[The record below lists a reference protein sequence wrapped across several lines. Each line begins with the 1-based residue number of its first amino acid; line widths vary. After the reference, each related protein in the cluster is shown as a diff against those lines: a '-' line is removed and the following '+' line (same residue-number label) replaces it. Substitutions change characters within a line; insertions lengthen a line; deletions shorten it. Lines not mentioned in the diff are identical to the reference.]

1 MNYRTLTKLGSLALL
16 LYLFLT
22 AAPVRAYGVL
32 THQAIID
39 AAWKDSIEPL
49 LRKRFPHAT
58 DEDLQKAYAHAYGG
72 SIVQDMG
79 YFPFGNTLFTDL
91 THYVRSGNFVENL
104 LKSATTIEEYG
115 FALGALS
122 HYNADIH
129 GHPLGTN
136 KAVALVY
143 PKAKAEHGKE
153 VTYAEDPVSHIKT
166 EFGFDVLQVA
176 RGNYA
181 PEKYQA
187 FIGFK
192 VSKELLE
199 RAFLETYGL
208 ELNDVFMNLPLA
220 IGTYRYTIRGFI
232 PDLTKAAWQAKRS
245 DIQEASPGITR
256 RKFQYHMSRAEFNQT
271 WGADY
276 ERPNLFAR
284 FAAWVIK
291 GLPKAGPFRTL
302 AFKPPTPEAE
312 KLFYHS
318 FNTTVENYTKL
329 IKQLRQ
335 QGKLQLDN
343 MQLDTGEPTKP
354 GHYKLA
360 DETYAELL
368 NKLAKSDFKNTSP
381 ALRRDILQFYQPRKA
396 MQEVEK
402 DDRPEL
408 KESLKKLQAFHLL

>member
-1 MNYRTLTKLGSLALL
+1 
-16 LYLFLT
+16 
-22 AAPVRAYGVL
+22 
-32 THQAIID
+32 
-39 AAWKDSIEPL
+39 
-49 LRKRFPHAT
+49 
-58 DEDLQKAYAHAYGG
+58 
-72 SIVQDMG
+72 MG
-79 YFPFGNTLFTDL
+79 YFPFGNTFFTDL
-91 THYVRSGNFVENL
+91 THYVRSGDFVENL
-104 LKSATTIEEYG
+104 IKSSTTIEEYG

-143 PKAKAEHGKE
+143 PKVKAEHGQV

-181 PEKYQA
+181 PEAYQS
-187 FIGFK
+187 FIGFE

-208 ELNDVFMNLPLA
+208 ELKDVFLNLPLA

-232 PDLTKAAWQAKRS
+232 PDLTKAAWQAKKS

-256 RKFQYHMSRAEFNQT
+256 RKFHYHMKRAEFNKT
-271 WGADY
+271 WGTDY
-276 ERPNLFAR
+276 DRPNLFAR
-284 FAAWVIK
+284 FAAWIIK
-291 GLPKAGPFRTL
+291 VLPKLGPFRTL

-318 FNTTVENYTKL
+318 FNTTVEHYTKL
-329 IKQLRQ
+329 LKQLRQ
-335 QGKLQLDN
+335 QDQLKLAN
-343 MQLDTGEPTKP
+343 RQLDTGEPTKP
-354 GHYKLA
+354 GGYKLT

-368 NKLAKSDFKNTSP
+368 HKLAKSDFKNTSP
-381 ALRRDILQFYQPRKA
+381 ALRQDILQFYQPRVA
-396 MQEVEK
+396 LQEVEK
-402 DDRPEL
+402 EDRAEL
-408 KESLKKLQAFHLL
+408 KEDLKKLQAYQL

>member
-1 MNYRTLTKLGSLALL
+1 MALFI
-16 LYLFLT
+16 YLFLT
-22 AAPVRAYGVL
+22 TTTARAYGVL

-49 LRKRFPHAT
+49 LRKRFPNAT
-58 DEDLQKAYAHAYGG
+58 DEDLQQAHAHAYGG

-79 YFPFGNTLFTDL
+79 YFPFGNTFFTDL
-91 THYVRSGNFVENL
+91 THYVHSGDFVENL
-104 LKSATTIEEYG
+104 IKSSTTIEEYS

-143 PKAKAEHGKE
+143 PKVGAEHGKE
-153 VTYAEDPVSHIKT
+153 VTYAQDAVSHIKT

-181 PEKYQA
+181 PEEYQS

-199 RAFLETYGL
+199 RTFLETYGL
-208 ELNDVFMNLPLA
+208 ELNDVFMNVPLA

-232 PDLTKAAWQAKRS
+232 PDLTKAAWQAKKS
-245 DIQEASPGITR
+245 DIQEASPSITR
-256 RKFQYHMSRAEFNQT
+256 NKFHYHMKRAEFNKT
-271 WGADY
+271 YGTDY
-276 ERPNLFAR
+276 DRPNIFAR
-284 FAAWVIK
+284 FAAWIIK
-291 GLPKAGPFRTL
+291 VLPKLGPFRTL

-318 FNTTVENYTKL
+318 FNTTVENYTEL

-335 QGKLQLDN
+335 QGQLKLAN
-343 MQLDTGEPTKP
+343 MQLDTGEPVKP
-354 GHYKLA
+354 GDYKLT

-368 NKLAKSDFKNTSP
+368 QKLAKSDFKNTSP
-381 ALRRDILQFYQPRKA
+381 ALRQNILQFYQPQKA
-396 MQEVEK
+396 MQEVEE
-402 DDRPEL
+402 DERPEL
-408 KESLKKLQAFHLL
+408 REALKKLRVHQL

>member
-1 MNYRTLTKLGSLALL
+1 MNYRTLSRSGFLALF
-16 LYLFLT
+16 LYLLLT
-22 AAPVRAYGVL
+22 ASDVRAYGVL
-32 THQAIID
+32 THQTIID
-39 AAWKDSIEPL
+39 AAWKDSMEPL
-49 LRKRFPHAT
+49 LRKRFPKAT
-58 DEDLQKAYAHAYGG
+58 EEDLKKAQAHAYGG

-79 YFPFGNTLFTDL
+79 YFPFGNTFFTDL
-91 THYVRSGNFVENL
+91 THYVRSGDFVENL
-104 LKSATTIEEYG
+104 LRSATTIEEYG

-143 PKAKAEHGKE
+143 PKVGAAFGKE
-153 VTYAEDPVSHIKT
+153 VTYAEDAASHIKT

-181 PEKYQA
+181 PEAYQS
-187 FIGFK
+187 FIGFE

-208 ELNDVFMNLPLA
+208 ELNDVFMNVPLA
-220 IGTYRYTIRGFI
+220 IGTYRYTIRSFM
-232 PDLTKAAWQAKRS
+232 PDLTKAAWQAKKS

-256 RKFQYHMSRAEFNQT
+256 RKFQYHMSRAEFNQAYGT
-271 WGADY
+271 DY
-276 ERPNLFAR
+276 DRPNLLAR
-284 FAAWVIK
+284 FSSWIIK
-291 GLPKAGPFRTL
+291 VLPKLGPFQTL

-318 FNTTVENYTKL
+318 FNTTVENYKML

-335 QGKLQLDN
+335 QDQLKLAN
-343 MQLDTGEPTKP
+343 MQLDTGGPSKP
-354 GHYKLA
+354 GDYKLT

-368 NKLAKSDFKNTSP
+368 HKLAKSDFKQTSS
-381 ALRRDILQFYQPRKA
+381 ALRHDILQFYQSRNA
-396 MQEVEK
+396 MKEVEQE
-402 DDRPEL
+402 DRAKL
-408 KESLKKLQAFHLL
+408 KEDLKKLQAFQL

>member
-1 MNYRTLTKLGSLALL
+1 MNYRTLTRLSSLALL
-16 LYLFLT
+16 LYFLLT
-22 AAPVRAYGVL
+22 AATARAYGVL

-39 AAWKDSIEPL
+39 AAWKDSIKPL
-49 LRKRFPHAT
+49 LRKRFPNAT
-58 DEDLQKAYAHAYGG
+58 DEDLQKAHAHAYGG

-79 YFPFGNTLFTDL
+79 YFPFGNTFFTAL
-91 THYVRSGNFVENL
+91 THYVRSGAFVENL
-104 LKSATTIEEYG
+104 IKSATTIEEYG

-143 PKAKAEHGKE
+143 PKVKAEHGQE
-153 VTYAEDPVSHIKT
+153 VTYAEDPASHVKT

-181 PEKYQA
+181 PDEYQS

-208 ELNDVFMNLPLA
+208 ELNDVFMNVPLA
-220 IGTYRYTIRGFI
+220 IGTYRYTIRGLI
-232 PDLTKAAWQAKRS
+232 PDLTKAAWQAKKS
-245 DIQEASPGITR
+245 DIQEARPGVTR
-256 RKFQYHMSRAEFNQT
+256 REFQYHMKRSDFNQA
-271 WGADY
+271 WGTDY
-276 ERPNLFAR
+276 ERPNIFAR
-284 FAAWVIK
+284 FIAWIIK
-291 GLPKAGPFRTL
+291 VLPKVGPFRTL
-302 AFKPPTPEAE
+302 AFKPSTPEAE
-312 KLFYHS
+312 EIFYHS

-335 QGKLQLDN
+335 QGQLKLDN

-354 GHYKLA
+354 GSYKLT

-368 NKLAKSDFKNTSP
+368 QKLAKNEFKQTSP
-381 ALRRDILQFYQPRKA
+381 ALRQDILQFYQPRKA
-396 MQEVEK
+396 MQEVEE

-408 KESLKKLQAFHLL
+408 KEALLQLRAHQL